1 MQTEIVARSPLKSQL
16 LTTSDVAR
24 MLGITVYGV
33 RWLARNGRLVHEAT
47 ASGQRLFRLLD
58 VVRVVEQRA
67 KARLT
72 GVTVLPVEC
81 VIGGP
86 RQLSLFGKAA
96 LRLVTPALPS
106 R

>member
-1 MQTEIVARSPLKSQL
+1 MQNQILVRSQSKNQW

-47 ASGQRLFRLLD
+47 ASGQRVFRQSD
-58 VVRVVEQRA
+58 VLAVVEHRA
-67 KARLT
+67 KTRLT
-72 GVTVLPVEC
+72 GVPEAR

-86 RQLSLFGKAA
+86 RQLSLFGKTR
-96 LRLVTPALPS
+96 LRLVAS
-106 R
+106 SEG